1 MSICKRSF
9 LVLLSS
15 LIIFLS
21 VESAYYESVEAAEW
35 VSSIAGA
42 IGFGGPAAA
51 LIVGGVI
58 VVGGVGIA
66 VEKWLSMTPSERD
79 EFVNGIKNGFNS
91 FVAKQ
96 EAVIAKEQ
104 DQSLSDQQAADIG
117 VANARDV
124 VNNFSHNALEATRT
138 TGKNLWT
145 KSVDYWKKF
154 SNTVMND
161 LLDNGLSVNQDVIP
175 SPDNPVGI
183 PSFNGSEWV
192 ISNVQTNSNS
202 KFFQLNGAYYIQ
214 QGEFF
219 GSVYDYPRS
228 SGSYYQYRFPVCVR
242 VNKYDA
248 QGNKTGE
255 RIHLRVLKTRYDLNN
270 VFMGNNYSS
279 WAGITYRDREYFTQ
293 EDLDQIT
300 FPLITVNNDPSVDDP
315 LLDVN
320 AYLEQNYTNVLAV
333 GRQVI
338 EQYMLDMYNLILSNK
353 LGQILQELRDQA
365 NAQGA
370 VSAYNSD
377 AIPVKKQGITTKEG
391 EAVGRVGWDIP
402 SDQVLDGVMEGVLPF
417 PDVYPEIGVLEVP
430 WPSVSDQPT
439 AGEIEW
445 PIDADVDDPSYPEDD
460 DPTADP
466 DDPDTGDILE
476 DQGGNFYPAAMDLT
490 ELFPFCIPFDII
502 YLVNKLYVTP
512 VAPVIN
518 IDYVY
523 PQALRPYLGNSYTL
537 TIDFNDF
544 VTLRNIIRVFLLLM
558 FIVGLMKMTRD
569 LIRG

>member
-9 LVLLSS
+9 LVCLSS
-15 LIIFLS
+15 IIIFLS
-21 VESAYYESVEAAEW
+21 VQGAYYESVEAAEW
-35 VSSIAGA
+35 VTSIAGA

-79 EFVNGIKNGFNS
+79 EFVSGIKNGFNS

-104 DQSLSDQQAADIG
+104 DQSLTDQQAADIG

-138 TGKNLWT
+138 TGRNLWT

-154 SNTVMND
+154 SNSVVND
-161 LLDNGLSVNQDVIP
+161 LLDNGLQQEQVTVP
-175 SPDNPVGI
+175 SPSNPVSRPTFDGQ
-183 PSFNGSEWV
+183 NWV
-192 ISNVQTNSNS
+192 TSNVMTNSNS
-202 KFFQLNGAYYIQ
+202 GFISYNGRYFINK
-214 QGEFF
+214 GEFF
-219 GSVYDYPRS
+219 GSEYNYTVIHTS
-228 SGSYYQYRFPVCVR
+228 SSTQYRFPWCYR
-242 VNKYDA
+242 VNSYNSS
-248 QGNKTGE
+248 GNKIGEVISLNIVNVYVSNSTGQ
-255 RIHLRVLKTRYDLNN
+255 ITSINGTR
-270 VFMGNNYSS
+270 
-279 WAGITYRDREYFTQ
+279 ATYRERVSFTQ
-293 EDLDQIT
+293 EELNQIT
-300 FPLITVNNDPSVDDP
+300 FPLVSLNNTYQDPSYADTLNYVEQNFYQVLP
-315 LLDVN
+315 VGLQQVEQYLLDLYN
-320 AYLEQNYTNVLAV
+320 L
-333 GRQVI
+333 
-338 EQYMLDMYNLILSNK
+338 MLDNK

-370 VSAYNSD
+370 ISAYKSD
-377 AIPVKKQGITTKEG
+377 SIPVKKQGITTKEG

-402 SDQVLDGVMEGVLPF
+402 SDDVLDGVLEGVLPF

-445 PIDADVDDPSYPEDD
+445 PVDDEVSDPARPDDD

-466 DDPDTGDILE
+466 DDPDVGDILE

-490 ELFPFCIPFDII
+490 EFFPFCIPFDII
-502 YLVNKLYVTP
+502 YLVNKMYVTP
-512 VAPVIN
+512 QAPSITLV
-518 IDYVY
+518 YAY
-523 PQALRPYLGNSYTL
+523 PQALRSTLGDTYTL
-537 TIDFNDF
+537 TIDFNDYLVF
-544 VTLRNIIRVFLLLM
+544 RNIIRVFLLLM
-558 FIVGLMKMTRD
+558 FIVGLMKITRD